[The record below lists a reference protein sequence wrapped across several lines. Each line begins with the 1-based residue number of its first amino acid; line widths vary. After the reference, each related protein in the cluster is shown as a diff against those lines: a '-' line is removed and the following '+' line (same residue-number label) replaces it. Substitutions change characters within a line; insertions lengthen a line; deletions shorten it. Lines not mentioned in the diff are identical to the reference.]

1 MSPRRLFGAFVGSA
15 LALSLTIIIFQNF
28 AGAAPAATI
37 HIAAIGDSNIRG
49 RGVVEEDSY
58 PAILERALKAKG
70 FDVRVLNSGL
80 NGDTIAGVLARLD
93 SAAPPDTQ
101 IAIVWIGA
109 NDKRAGTDPTRI
121 RAGRQKIVD
130 RLQARGIEVLS
141 FCCEQFKDLR
151 DNPRL
156 NLGDGQKHF
165 NAAGYERIVERTLPD
180 VITLIERVNKK
191 TTPSN

>member
-1 MSPRRLFGAFVGSA
+1 MSRRGLFGAFVGSA
-15 LALSLTIIIFQNF
+15 LALSQTVIIFQDF
-28 AGAAPAATI
+28 AGAAQAATI

-49 RGVVEEDSY
+49 RGVVEEHAY
-58 PAILERALKAKG
+58 PAILERTLKAKG
-70 FDVRVLNSGL
+70 FDVRVLNSGI
-80 NGDTIAGVLARLD
+80 NGDTIAGVLARLNL
-93 SAAPPDTQ
+93 AAPPDTQ
-101 IAIVWIGA
+101 IAIVWIGS
-109 NDKRAGTDPTRI
+109 NDKRAGMDQTKI

-130 RLQARGIEVLS
+130 RLQARSIEVLP
-141 FCCEQFKDLR
+141 FCCQQFKDLR

-191 TTPSN
+191 MTPK